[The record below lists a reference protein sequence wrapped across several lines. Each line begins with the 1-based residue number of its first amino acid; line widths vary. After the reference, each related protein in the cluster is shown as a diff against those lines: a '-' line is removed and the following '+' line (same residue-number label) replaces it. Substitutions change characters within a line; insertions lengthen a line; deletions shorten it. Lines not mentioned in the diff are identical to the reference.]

1 MDEYFQDLVIRVQV
15 FIIKVRRRMYKR
27 VIREFK
33 GIQMR
38 SQENLQKF
46 NFIVD
51 LVSFIRNFFKWL

>member
-51 LVSFIRNFFKWL
+51 LVSFSRNFFKQL

>member
-33 GIQMR
+33 GIQMC

-51 LVSFIRNFFKWL
+51 LVSFSINFFKWV